1 MLISTR
7 GRYALRM
14 LADLA
19 EHPDDGNIRLI
30 DIARRQ
36 EISEKYMELIAKDLV
51 KAGFLEGLRG
61 KGGGYRLTRNAD
73 QISVYDVLKVM
84 EGELAPVA
92 CLAEDSR
99 PCSRAGICRTLP
111 LWSGLNEVVSGYLK
125 KYTLQDLVRCE
136 EDC

>member
-1 MLISTR
+1 M
-7 GRYALRM
+7 
-14 LADLA
+14 
-19 EHPDDGNIRLI
+19 
-30 DIARRQ
+30 
-36 EISEKYMELIAKDLV
+36 

>member
-19 EHPDDGNIRLI
+19 EHPDDGNKRLI
-30 DIARRQ
+30 DIAG
-36 EISEKYMELIAKDLV
+36 S
-51 KAGFLEGLRG
+51 
-61 KGGGYRLTRNAD
+61 TRNAD

-125 KYTLQDLVRCE
+125 KYTLQDLVHCE